1 MPDEII
7 QIEDQYYILATSTRP
22 DDRPRVIKEG
32 ESFAVFDHG
41 GSIRPVGR
49 GEQGIFHEG
58 TRFLSRFELGVHG
71 RRLQPLRSNVRSD
84 HVLEVALTNPDFL
97 DLPEPL
103 TRNLLYVQ
111 ATSFLLHGTWY
122 ARFSFHNYALRAIEL
137 EATFRFA
144 ADYVD
149 IFEVRGRK
157 RERRGR
163 MREPVVEPA
172 AIVLGYDGLDAVTRM
187 TRIELAPQPKY
198 VTSSVAT
205 FALRLPPHEAQV
217 LEVTIACLVQP
228 AGARVAGGVERTS
241 FATALA
247 RNQEMLEELN
257 GGARLE
263 ASNHRIDEW
272 IQRSHDDVVMMT
284 SNTEDGPYP
293 YAGVPW
299 YSTVFGRDGLITA
312 FQRLWVDPALARG
325 VLVHLAALQAT
336 EHDPV
341 RDAEPGKIVHELRRG
356 EMAALHEIPFGRYYG
371 SVDATPL
378 FVMLL
383 GWYWR
388 RTADRELVAR
398 LWPNVERA
406 LAWIEHHGDH
416 DGDGF
421 VDYQRRSTA
430 GLVSQGWK
438 DSTDPISHRD
448 GRLAEG
454 PIALCEVQAYVYGA
468 LRAACVMAGE
478 LGHVEQ
484 CRELERRADL
494 LRDRFEAT
502 FWSDELGTY
511 VLALD
516 GGRRPC
522 MVRASNAGHTL
533 FAGIASPE
541 HARRVADALMGPHSF
556 TGWGIRT
563 LDEREVRYNPLSYH
577 NGSVWPHDNAMIAL
591 GMARYGLKDHALE
604 LFSAMYR
611 AAVEFDLQRM
621 PELFCGFPRGAHESP
636 VPYPVACAPQAWAAG
651 AVFMLLQ
658 ACLGVDIEAPR
669 RRIRLVRPVLPDNLD
684 RVTIRGLRVLDA
696 WVDLVVQRQGR
707 HVGVYVDRSEG
718 DIEVI
723 AVQRSS

>member
-7 QIEDQYYILATSTRP
+7 QIENQYYILATSTRP
-22 DDRPRVIKEG
+22 DDRPRVIKDG
-32 ESFAVFDHG
+32 ESFAVFDYG
-41 GSIRPVGR
+41 GAIRPVGR

-58 TRFLSRFELGVHG
+58 TRYLSRFELGVNG
-71 RRLQPLRSNVRSD
+71 RRLQPLRSTVRSD
-84 HVLEVALTNPDFL
+84 HVLVVDLTNPDYL

-103 TRNLLYVQ
+103 TRDLLHVQ
-111 ATSFLLHGTWY
+111 VQSFLLHGSWY
-122 ARFSFHNYALRAIEL
+122 ARITFRNHSLRSIEL
-137 EATFRFA
+137 DATIRFA

-157 RERRGR
+157 RAKRGR
-163 MREPVVEPA
+163 LREPVIEPA
-172 AIVLGYDGLDAVTRM
+172 AVVLGYDGLDAVSRM
-187 TRIELAPQPKY
+187 TRVALSPQPKFLS
-198 VTSSVAT
+198 SSVAT
-205 FALRLPPHEAQV
+205 LALRLPPHEEQAFD
-217 LEVTIACLVQP
+217 VTVSCLAKP
-228 AGARVAGGVERTS
+228 ADAHVTGGVDPAS
-241 FATALA
+241 FDTALV
-247 RNQEMLEELN
+247 RNAEMLEGL
-257 GGARLE
+257 GKGAGLE

-272 IQRSHDDVVMMT
+272 IQRSDCDVVMMT
-284 SNTEDGPYP
+284 SNTEYGPYP

-312 FQRLWVDPALARG
+312 FQRLWVDPSLARG
-325 VLVHLAALQAT
+325 VLQHLAALQAT

-341 RDAEPGKIVHELRRG
+341 RDAEPGKILHEMRRG
-356 EMAALHEIPFGRYYG
+356 EMAALNEIPFGRYYG

-378 FVMLL
+378 FIMLL

-388 RTADRELVAR
+388 RTADRELVEA

-421 VDYQRRSTA
+421 VDYLRQSCT

-438 DSTDPISHRD
+438 DSTDSISHRD

-468 LRAACVMAGE
+468 FRAASALALE
-478 LGHVEQ
+478 LG
-484 CRELERRADL
+484 REAQSHDLDRRADQ
-494 LRDRFEAT
+494 LRDRFEAAY
-502 FWSDELGTY
+502 WSDELGTY
-511 VLALD
+511 ALALD
-516 GGRRPC
+516 GQRQPC
-522 MVRASNAGHTL
+522 MVRTSNAGHAL
-533 FAGIASPE
+533 FAGIATPQR
-541 HARRVADALMGPHSF
+541 ARTVADALLGRHMF

-563 LDEREVRYNPLSYH
+563 LDEREARYNPLSYH

-591 GMARYGLKDHALE
+591 GMARYGLKHYAVD
-604 LFSAMYR
+604 LFSALYR

-621 PELFCGFPRGAHESP
+621 PELFCGFPRGVHESP

-658 ACLGVDIEAPR
+658 ACLGVDVEAPR
-669 RRIRLVRPVLPDNLD
+669 RRIRLVRPVLPENLD
-684 RVTIRGLRVLDA
+684 RLTIRGLRVLDA
-696 WVDLVVQRQGR
+696 CVDLIVLRQGR

-723 AVQRSS
+723 AVQKAL